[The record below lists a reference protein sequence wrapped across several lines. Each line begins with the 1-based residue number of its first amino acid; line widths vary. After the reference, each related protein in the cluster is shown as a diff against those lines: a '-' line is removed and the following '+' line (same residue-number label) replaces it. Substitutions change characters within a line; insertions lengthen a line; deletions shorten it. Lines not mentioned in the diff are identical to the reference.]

1 MEYVTTGDSLVANTT
16 TLSLDAARLRS
27 RPASEKE
34 SAVRVA
40 LEASAGRTLSD
51 LEWDRARSRLM
62 DFVSTL
68 RDWHRK
74 NTTIA
79 PELPKAA

>member
-1 MEYVTTGDSLVANTT
+1 MEYVTGDSSLANTT

-27 RPASEKE
+27 SPAAEKE
-34 SAVRVA
+34 SAARVA
-40 LEASAGRTLSD
+40 LEACAGRTLSD

-79 PELPKAA
+79 SELPKAA